1 MAFPST
7 GNGYQTTDGNVN
19 EITLAIQGAPATV
32 SAAGTL
38 TAAQLL
44 TGLIVASGTPGTQT
58 LPTVALLE
66 AALPNVKVD
75 SGFNLNLINTA
86 GSTATV
92 ATGTV
97 GRLWARQPLRLL
109 RLPRSAHARPATA
122 LGLCTE
128 SPKKRI
134 GTGRATAPFSLC
146 TSTSDIPDMAPKSLS
161 RTRKRMR
168 MNVMDGCDIL
178 PVNRKFRSM
187 N

>member
-7 GNGYQTTDGNVN
+7 GNGYQLTDGNIN
-19 EITLAIQGAPATV
+19 EITLALQGAPATV

-92 ATGTV
+92 ATGTGWTIV
-97 GRLWARQPLRLL
+97 GT
-109 RLPRSAHARPATA
+109 ATA
-122 LGLCTE
+122 ATVTSAAFRARKTGDGAWTLY
-128 SPKKRI
+128 RI
-134 GTGRATAPFSLC
+134 A
-146 TSTSDIPDMAPKSLS
+146 
-161 RTRKRMR
+161 
-168 MNVMDGCDIL
+168 
-178 PVNRKFRSM
+178 
-187 N
+187 

>member
-19 EITLAIQGAPATV
+19 EITLAIQSAPATV

-92 ATGTV
+92 ATGTGWTIV
-97 GRLWARQPLRLL
+97 GT
-109 RLPRSAHARPATA
+109 ATA
-122 LGLCTE
+122 ATVTSAAFRARKTGDGSWTLY
-128 SPKKRI
+128 RI
-134 GTGRATAPFSLC
+134 A
-146 TSTSDIPDMAPKSLS
+146 
-161 RTRKRMR
+161 
-168 MNVMDGCDIL
+168 
-178 PVNRKFRSM
+178 
-187 N
+187 

>member
-19 EITLAIQGAPATV
+19 EITLVIQGAPATV

-92 ATGTV
+92 ATGTGWTIV
-97 GRLWARQPLRLL
+97 GT
-109 RLPRSAHARPATA
+109 ATA
-122 LGLCTE
+122 ATVTSAAFRARKTGDGSWTLY
-128 SPKKRI
+128 RI
-134 GTGRATAPFSLC
+134 A
-146 TSTSDIPDMAPKSLS
+146 
-161 RTRKRMR
+161 
-168 MNVMDGCDIL
+168 
-178 PVNRKFRSM
+178 
-187 N
+187 

>member
-19 EITLAIQGAPATV
+19 EITLALQGAPATV

-92 ATGTV
+92 ATGTGWTIV
-97 GRLWARQPLRLL
+97 GT
-109 RLPRSAHARPATA
+109 ATA
-122 LGLCTE
+122 ATVTSAAFRARKTGENAWTLY
-128 SPKKRI
+128 RI
-134 GTGRATAPFSLC
+134 A
-146 TSTSDIPDMAPKSLS
+146 
-161 RTRKRMR
+161 
-168 MNVMDGCDIL
+168 
-178 PVNRKFRSM
+178 
-187 N
+187 

>member
-19 EITLAIQGAPATV
+19 EITLAIQGAPVTV

-92 ATGTV
+92 ATGTGWTIV
-97 GRLWARQPLRLL
+97 GT
-109 RLPRSAHARPATA
+109 ATA
-122 LGLCTE
+122 ATVTSAAFRARKTGDNSWTLY
-128 SPKKRI
+128 RI
-134 GTGRATAPFSLC
+134 A
-146 TSTSDIPDMAPKSLS
+146 
-161 RTRKRMR
+161 
-168 MNVMDGCDIL
+168 
-178 PVNRKFRSM
+178 
-187 N
+187 

>member
-32 SAAGTL
+32 SAGGTL

-92 ATGTV
+92 ATGTGWTIV
-97 GRLWARQPLRLL
+97 GT
-109 RLPRSAHARPATA
+109 ATA
-122 LGLCTE
+122 ATVTSAAFRARKTGDNSWTLY
-128 SPKKRI
+128 RI
-134 GTGRATAPFSLC
+134 A
-146 TSTSDIPDMAPKSLS
+146 
-161 RTRKRMR
+161 
-168 MNVMDGCDIL
+168 
-178 PVNRKFRSM
+178 
-187 N
+187 

>member
-7 GNGYQTTDGNVN
+7 GNGYQLTDGNIN
-19 EITLAIQGAPATV
+19 EITLALQGAPATV

-92 ATGTV
+92 ATGTGWTIV
-97 GRLWARQPLRLL
+97 GT
-109 RLPRSAHARPATA
+109 ATA
-122 LGLCTE
+122 ATVTSAAFRARKTGDGTWTLY
-128 SPKKRI
+128 RI
-134 GTGRATAPFSLC
+134 A
-146 TSTSDIPDMAPKSLS
+146 
-161 RTRKRMR
+161 
-168 MNVMDGCDIL
+168 
-178 PVNRKFRSM
+178 
-187 N
+187 

>member
-92 ATGTV
+92 ATGTGWTIV
-97 GRLWARQPLRLL
+97 GT
-109 RLPRSAHARPATA
+109 ATA
-122 LGLCTE
+122 ATVTSAAFRARKTGDGTWTLY
-128 SPKKRI
+128 RI
-134 GTGRATAPFSLC
+134 A
-146 TSTSDIPDMAPKSLS
+146 
-161 RTRKRMR
+161 
-168 MNVMDGCDIL
+168 
-178 PVNRKFRSM
+178 
-187 N
+187 

>member
-19 EITLAIQGAPATV
+19 EITLALQGAPATV

-92 ATGTV
+92 ATGTGWTIV
-97 GRLWARQPLRLL
+97 GT
-109 RLPRSAHARPATA
+109 ATA
-122 LGLCTE
+122 ATVTSAAFRARKTGDGAWTLY
-128 SPKKRI
+128 RI
-134 GTGRATAPFSLC
+134 A
-146 TSTSDIPDMAPKSLS
+146 
-161 RTRKRMR
+161 
-168 MNVMDGCDIL
+168 
-178 PVNRKFRSM
+178 
-187 N
+187 

>member
-32 SAAGTL
+32 STAGTL

-92 ATGTV
+92 ATGTGWTIV
-97 GRLWARQPLRLL
+97 GT
-109 RLPRSAHARPATA
+109 ATA
-122 LGLCTE
+122 ATVTSAAFRARKTGDGAWTLY
-128 SPKKRI
+128 RI
-134 GTGRATAPFSLC
+134 A
-146 TSTSDIPDMAPKSLS
+146 
-161 RTRKRMR
+161 
-168 MNVMDGCDIL
+168 
-178 PVNRKFRSM
+178 
-187 N
+187 

>member
-7 GNGYQTTDGNVN
+7 GNGYQVTDGNVN
-19 EITLAIQGAPATV
+19 EVQLVLQGAPATV

-86 GSTATV
+86 ASTATV
-92 ATGTV
+92 AVGTGWTIV
-97 GRLWARQPLRLL
+97 GT
-109 RLPRSAHARPATA
+109 ATA
-122 LGLCTE
+122 ATVTSAAFRARKTGD
-128 SPKKRI
+128 
-134 GTGRATAPFSLC
+134 GTWTLYRL
-146 TSTSDIPDMAPKSLS
+146 
-161 RTRKRMR
+161 
-168 MNVMDGCDIL
+168 V
-178 PVNRKFRSM
+178 
-187 N
+187 